1 MQNSVVEELPEE
13 SPLASGD
20 QAAGGNKARTS
31 PFVSPIK
38 QASSSP
44 ASPLLIQTLSKNVA
58 TPESLGF
65 SLDLSRITERTERT
79 DEGEN
84 QSSVEASQSTVGIS
98 DTSWAPSEQVPPG
111 KKLDFESS
119 VGGTTGSFY
128 QSSRFG
134 GGGSTTRNP
143 KQRSVFSILFGCL
156 FPFCRF

>member
-1 MQNSVVEELPEE
+1 MVEELPEE
-13 SPLASGD
+13 SPLASTSGD
-20 QAAGGNKARTS
+20 HAAGGNKTRTS

-38 QASSSP
+38 QTSSSP

-79 DEGEN
+79 DDGEN

-98 DTSWAPSEQVPPG
+98 DTSWPASEQAPPG

-119 VGGTTGSFY
+119 VGGTGSFY

-134 GGGSTTRNP
+134 GNTTRHP